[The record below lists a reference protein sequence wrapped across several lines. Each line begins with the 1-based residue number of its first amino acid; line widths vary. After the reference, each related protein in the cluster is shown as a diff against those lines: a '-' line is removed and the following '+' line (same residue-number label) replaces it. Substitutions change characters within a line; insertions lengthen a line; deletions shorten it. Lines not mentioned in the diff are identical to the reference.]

1 MHYEQSKPEV
11 NNNLVYS
18 VESNRHI
25 KKILEI
31 LRSHLA
37 IFAKDFIRTAN
48 KKSDSDIDINY
59 EDYISGEL
67 SLFLSNKVTQSGY
80 LFWFRAIGP
89 DVIVHQYPHP
99 VHETELFVIEAK
111 RLNRGS
117 RDYVSSGIGRFKDEN
132 HGKDHDIAAML
143 GYVQKEDFNY
153 WHNKVNSWIDDLIT
167 KPSDC
172 LEWAEQD
179 KIVIIKLSE
188 LGEYKS
194 THSRKTKNP
203 ITLHHFW
210 LNFCNRK

>member
-1 MHYEQSKPEV
+1 MHYEQSQPDIK
-11 NNNLVYS
+11 NDLVYS
-18 VESNRHI
+18 LEPSHHRKSILSFIRQNIVGISKTLSVQANINISTVWEDNLSREVTNLLNDKLRESSRYLFMFEA
-25 KKILEI
+25 KSGPDIL
-31 LRSHLA
+31 
-37 IFAKDFIRTAN
+37 IFA
-48 KKSDSDIDINY
+48 SPY
-59 EDYISGEL
+59 EVFSKP
-67 SLFLSNKVTQSGY
+67 LF
-80 LFWFRAIGP
+80 F
-89 DVIVHQYPHP
+89 
-99 VHETELFVIEAK
+99 IEAK
-111 RLNRGS
+111 RLPPTRS

-172 LEWAEQD
+172 LGWAEQD

-203 ITLHHFW
+203 IILHHFW
-210 LNFCNRK
+210 INLCNQK